1 MKPPIHLNRSPF
13 AEDNPEGLHPAP
25 HTPDYRSYRP
35 ARGGSRSAAL
45 LVLTARVVSVVFTPF
60 YLPVVAFAALF
71 SFSYLHM
78 LPWLTKLWITL
89 VVYCFTVLQSDMS
102 ISVTT

>member
-45 LVLTARVVSVVFTPF
+45 LVLTARVVWWP
-60 YLPVVAFAALF
+60 LP
-71 SFSYLHM
+71 
-78 LPWLTKLWITL
+78 P
-89 VVYCFTVLQSDMS
+89 CFH
-102 ISVTT
+102 SVTCTCCRG